1 MNRDSILISTLEKHF
16 KIITKIK
23 MKGVKLK
30 SISIILTKKNKHLRS
45 KKETKIMTKTKTSKK
60 VRM

>member
-1 MNRDSILISTLEKHF
+1 MISTLEKHF